1 MQIKNLGAQM
11 SVGIKGKLKKG
22 RKGGVKTEE
31 GYVNCVTNS
40 IAKNFETENERN
52 KNERERS

>member
-31 GYVNCVTNS
+31 VCELCNKFNS
-40 IAKNFETENERN
+40 QKF
-52 KNERERS
+52 